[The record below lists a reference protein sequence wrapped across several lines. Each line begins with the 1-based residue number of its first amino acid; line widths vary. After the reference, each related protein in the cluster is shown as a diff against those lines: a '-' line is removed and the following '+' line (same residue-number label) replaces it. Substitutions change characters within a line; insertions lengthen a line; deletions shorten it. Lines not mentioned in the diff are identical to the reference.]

1 MSFFFSF
8 CKRAAL
14 GEYHCKKNYF
24 GCRIFK
30 KKMVVFFSRILT
42 PLCQAARVQ
51 LPSLLSVHSFLHP
64 QSSFQHTHIRLS
76 SCPSPLKKCSP
87 GLRYRGNRITF
98 GRETPRFI
106 STIMRQNG
114 LGGKSNILPTT
125 VIAGLWVNKRLS
137 IRLLKYLLT
146 SIIIIR
152 APTEFDSGIIKKDEE
167 AFTVKGRPRKFQ
179 DTGK

>member
-1 MSFFFSF
+1 
-8 CKRAAL
+8 
-14 GEYHCKKNYF
+14 
-24 GCRIFK
+24 
-30 KKMVVFFSRILT
+30 MVGLFSRILT

-64 QSSFQHTHIRLS
+64 QSSFQNTHIRLS

-87 GLRYRGNRITF
+87 GLCYHGNRITF
-98 GRETPRFI
+98 GREIPRFI

-114 LGGKSNILPTT
+114 LGGKSNIMPTS

-137 IRLLKYLLT
+137 IRVLKYLLT

-152 APTEFDSGIIKKDEE
+152 APTEFYSGIIKKMKKLSLSRGDVEIPGHWQVMVYLHIKQ
-167 AFTVKGRPRKFQ
+167 ALSDF
-179 DTGK
+179 

>member
-1 MSFFFSF
+1 
-8 CKRAAL
+8 
-14 GEYHCKKNYF
+14 
-24 GCRIFK
+24 
-30 KKMVVFFSRILT
+30 MVVLFSRILA

-64 QSSFQHTHIRLS
+64 QSSFQNTHIRLS

-87 GLRYRGNRITF
+87 GLCYHGNRITF
-98 GRETPRFI
+98 GREIPRFI

-114 LGGKSNILPTT
+114 LGGKSNIMPTS

-137 IRLLKYLLT
+137 IRVLKYLLT

-152 APTEFDSGIIKKDEE
+152 APTEFYSGIIKKMKKLSLSRGDVEIPGHWQVMVYLHIKQ
-167 AFTVKGRPRKFQ
+167 ALSDF
-179 DTGK
+179 

>member
-1 MSFFFSF
+1 
-8 CKRAAL
+8 
-14 GEYHCKKNYF
+14 
-24 GCRIFK
+24 
-30 KKMVVFFSRILT
+30 MVVFFSRILT

-114 LGGKSNILPTT
+114 LGGKSNILPTS

-152 APTEFDSGIIKKDEE
+152 APTEFDSGIIKKMKKLSLSRGDLENSRTL
-167 AFTVKGRPRKFQ
+167 ASDGLLAYKASII
-179 DTGK
+179 

>member
-1 MSFFFSF
+1 
-8 CKRAAL
+8 
-14 GEYHCKKNYF
+14 
-24 GCRIFK
+24 
-30 KKMVVFFSRILT
+30 MVVLFSRILT

-64 QSSFQHTHIRLS
+64 QSSFQNTHIRLS

-87 GLRYRGNRITF
+87 GLRYHGNRITF

-114 LGGKSNILPTT
+114 LGGKSNILPTS

-137 IRLLKYLLT
+137 IRVLKYLLT

-152 APTEFDSGIIKKDEE
+152 APTESGIIKKDEE
-167 AFTVKGRPRKFQ
+167 AFTVKGRRRNSRTLASDGLLAYKTSFV
-179 DTGK
+179 

>member
-1 MSFFFSF
+1 M
-8 CKRAAL
+8 
-14 GEYHCKKNYF
+14 
-24 GCRIFK
+24 
-30 KKMVVFFSRILT
+30 FSRILA
-42 PLCQAARVQ
+42 PLCQAVRVQ
-51 LPSLLSVHSFLHP
+51 LPSLLSVHSSLHP

-76 SCPSPLKKCSP
+76 GCPSPLKTCSQ

-114 LGGKSNILPTT
+114 LGGKSNILPTC

-137 IRLLKYLLT
+137 IRVLKYLLT

-152 APTEFDSGIIKKDEE
+152 APTEFYSGIIKKMKKLSLSRGDLEILGYWQVMVYLHIKQVLSDFYISDLILYICQ
-167 AFTVKGRPRKFQ
+167 AVPCSFPFP
-179 DTGK
+179 

>member
-1 MSFFFSF
+1 M
-8 CKRAAL
+8 
-14 GEYHCKKNYF
+14 
-24 GCRIFK
+24 
-30 KKMVVFFSRILT
+30 
-42 PLCQAARVQ
+42 
-51 LPSLLSVHSFLHP
+51 
-64 QSSFQHTHIRLS
+64 
-76 SCPSPLKKCSP
+76 
-87 GLRYRGNRITF
+87 
-98 GRETPRFI
+98 
-106 STIMRQNG
+106 
-114 LGGKSNILPTT
+114 GGKSNILPTS